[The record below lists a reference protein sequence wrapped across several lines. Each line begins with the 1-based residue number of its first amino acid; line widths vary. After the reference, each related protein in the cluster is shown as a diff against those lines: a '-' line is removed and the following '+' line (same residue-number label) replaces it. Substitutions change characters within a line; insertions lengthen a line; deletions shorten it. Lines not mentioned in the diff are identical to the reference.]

1 MPKMKLEFYLGK
13 RCVHMH
19 KAKSKTKWN
28 NNART
33 PEQANKTKAIWR
45 KDAQAYANSDMVQD
59 NSKATFLRRQM
70 DTEFMDLN

>member
-1 MPKMKLEFYLGK
+1 MFICIKQ
-13 RCVHMH
+13 
-19 KAKSKTKWN
+19 KAKQNETN

-33 PEQANKTKAIWR
+33 PEQANNKTKAIWR